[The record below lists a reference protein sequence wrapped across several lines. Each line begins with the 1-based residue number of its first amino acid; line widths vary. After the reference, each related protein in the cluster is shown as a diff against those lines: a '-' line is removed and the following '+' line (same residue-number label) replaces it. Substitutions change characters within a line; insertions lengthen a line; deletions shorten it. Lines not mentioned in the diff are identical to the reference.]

1 MSSFSKFSFG
11 GQSYDVKDAL
21 AGKSLSLTG
30 DTLNLLDSNDLP
42 LSSVTLASAATEI
55 IQDTNTNTWKV
66 SSGAAVSSLPSGTMV
81 FYKRPAVSNLL
92 DYDITFL
99 GVIPWNDNIFG
110 IGQYDINPWTT
121 MPDTYKYESI
131 FGGFFG
137 LYIGNSKVIV
147 LSKLIRPVKDY
158 NLFRLRSVTTSDEI
172 KEVLRASYKSC
183 IKQVVYGS
191 SGFPTLT
198 IQSMVQSGGQYETYT
213 ILAGSIA
220 YYDDGTFAIMV
231 TLDDSDEGYYQS
243 AFTCSLPLDSVLYKK
258 DNAIYNT
265 TEISLTLNGGRYEMP
280 AVSDIDSSYPYFILL
295 GHYA

>member
-11 GQSYDVKDAL
+11 GNDYDVKDAL

-55 IQDTNTNTWKV
+55 IQDPNTNTWKV
-66 SSGAAVSSLPSGTMV
+66 SSGAAVSSLPSGTMI
-81 FYKRPAVSNLL
+81 FYKQPAVSNLL

-99 GVIPWNDNIFG
+99 GVIPWNDNVFG
-110 IGQYDINPWTT
+110 IGSYDINPWTT
-121 MPDTYKYESI
+121 MPTTYKYESI

-137 LYIGNSKVIV
+137 LYIGNSKVVV

-183 IKQVVYGS
+183 IKQIAYGS

-198 IQSMVQSGGQYETYT
+198 IQSMIQSGGQYETYT

-231 TLDDSDEGYYQS
+231 TLDDSDEGYERS

-265 TEISLTLNGGRYEMP
+265 TEVPLTLNGGRYEMP
-280 AVSDIDSSYPYFILL
+280 AVSDIDVSYPYFILL
-295 GHYA
+295 GKYV

>member
-11 GQSYDVKDAL
+11 GNDYDVKDAL

-66 SSGAAVSSLPSGTMV
+66 SSGAAVSSLPSGTMI
-81 FYKRPAVSNLL
+81 FYKQPAVSNLL
-92 DYDITFL
+92 DYDLTFL
-99 GVIPWNDNIFG
+99 GVIPWNDTFFG
-110 IGQYDINPWTT
+110 IGNYSPNPWTT

-158 NLFRLRSVTTSDEI
+158 NIFRLRSVTTLDEI

-183 IKQVVYGS
+183 IKQVEYGS

-213 ILAGSIA
+213 IAAGSIA

-231 TLDDSDEGYYQS
+231 MLNDSDEGYKQS
-243 AFTCSLPLDSVLYKK
+243 AFTCNLPLNSVLYKK
-258 DNAIYNT
+258 DKAVYNT
-265 TEISLTLNGGRYEMP
+265 TEVSLTLNGGRYEMP
-280 AVSDIDSSYPYFILL
+280 AVSDLDGSYPYFILL
-295 GHYA
+295 GKYV

>member
-11 GQSYDVKDAL
+11 GNDYDVKDAL

-55 IQDTNTNTWKV
+55 IQDTNTHTWKV
-66 SSGAAVSSLPSGTMV
+66 SSGAAVSSLPSGTMI
-81 FYKRPAVSNLL
+81 FYKQPAVSNLL
-92 DYDITFL
+92 DYDLTFL
-99 GVIPWNDNIFG
+99 GVIPWSDYFFG
-110 IGQYDINPWTT
+110 IGNYNINPWTT

-137 LYIGNSKVIV
+137 LYIGNSRVIV

-158 NLFRLRSVTTSDEI
+158 NIFRLRSVTTADEI

-183 IKQVVYGS
+183 IKQVAYGAT
-191 SGFPTLT
+191 GFPTLT

-213 ILAGSIA
+213 ITAGSIA

-231 TLDDSDEGYYQS
+231 MLDDSDEGYEQS

-258 DNAIYNT
+258 NNAVYNT
-265 TEISLTLNGGRYEMP
+265 TEAPLTLNGGRYEMP
-280 AVSDIDSSYPYFILL
+280 AVSDIDGSYPYFTLI
-295 GHYA
+295 GHYV